1 MMRSRGW
8 RSSSSWNSARS
19 SIACMMV
26 PLPGVVRSMLIEGTT
41 TTDSS
46 SKSSLIDSHTDGIVT
61 CKPSKTR

>member
-1 MMRSRGW
+1 MRSRGW
-8 RSSSSWNSARS
+8 RSSSSRNSARS

-46 SKSSLIDSHTDGIVT
+46 SKSSRIDSQTAGIVS
-61 CKPSKTR
+61 CRSSKQR